1 MNDFFGNMLEIGD
14 VVAITPH
21 DYKHLVQGTVVGFTP
36 KMVKVSYMRR
46 TWRPNEEPTIINRAP
61 DEVVKKTVT

>member
-21 DYKHLVQGTVVGFTP
+21 GYKHLVQGTVVGFTP
-36 KMVKVSYMRR
+36 KMVKVSYMRK
-46 TWRPNEEPTIINRAP
+46 TWRNEELTIINRAP
-61 DEVVKKTVT
+61 DEVVKKPVT